1 MRRGSLAF
9 AAMALVAAGGA
20 HAELER
26 DVKAAYLFRFLSYLE
41 WAPEAHEHPDAPLV
55 IGVLGADDVAAA
67 LEDTVRGRKA
77 QGRPVVVRRL
87 DGRDALQGLRMIFV
101 GRDAAA
107 ELAKLAPPP
116 GVVVVSEIE
125 GGLERGAVINL
136 LRLGDHVRF
145 EVAPQ
150 AAERRGVRI
159 SSRMLALAH
168 RVAEPR

>member
-1 MRRGSLAF
+1 MRRAPLAL
-9 AAMALVAAGGA
+9 AAIALVAAGEA

-26 DVKAAYLFRFLSYLE
+26 DVKAAYLFRFLSYVE
-41 WAPEAHEHPDAPLV
+41 WAPEVQERPGAPLV

-67 LEDTVRGRKA
+67 LEDTVRGRTA
-77 QGRPVVVRRL
+77 QGHPIEVRRL
-87 DGRDALQGLRMIFV
+87 DRRDSLQGIRMLFV
-101 GRDAAA
+101 GPEAAS
-107 ELAKLAPPP
+107 ELSRLRPPP
-116 GVVVVSEIE
+116 GVVVVSDVE

-136 LRLGDHVRF
+136 LRLGDNVRF

-168 RVAEPR
+168 RVSGPR